1 MRPHV
6 LLGFLGLTLALTASA
21 PFTLAQPVKGP
32 GGFQHELQQ
41 VKRSQLGPLLG
52 VDQRTVDQLIKID
65 QKYTPLKEQARKEF
79 KSSFQQL
86 QQLMRQ
92 PSPADVQVRALLDNL
107 LRQEQEMHDLKLRQ
121 TEEERAILP
130 PVQQARYILYLQQM
144 MKEARSIKGGPGGV
158 APMIP
163 GGPRE
168 IPVSRPNP

>member
-21 PFTLAQPVKGP
+21 PFSLAQPVKGP
-32 GGFQHELQQ
+32 GGFQNELQQ
-41 VKRSQLGPLLG
+41 VKRSQLGPILG
-52 VDQRTVDQLIKID
+52 VDQRTVDQLVKID
-65 QKYTPLKEQARKEF
+65 QKYNPLKEQARRQAKTAF
-79 KSSFQQL
+79 GQL
-86 QQLMRQ
+86 QQMMRN
-92 PSPADVQVRALLDNL
+92 PSPPEAEVRALLDSL
-107 LRQEQEMHDLKLRQ
+107 LRQEQETVNLKQRQ
-121 TEEERAILP
+121 TEEERAILT